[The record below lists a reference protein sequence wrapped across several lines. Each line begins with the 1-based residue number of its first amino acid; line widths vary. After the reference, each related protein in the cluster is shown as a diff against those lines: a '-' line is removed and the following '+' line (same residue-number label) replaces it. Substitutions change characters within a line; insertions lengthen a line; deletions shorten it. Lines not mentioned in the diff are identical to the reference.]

1 MLKASIRI
9 DIGKW
14 HDEIRAGYDPVQTTL
29 YTLSESLGNP
39 SGMAQLDWAAGVIDF
54 GGSRILPFIPGQVP
68 SFGTLFIQCLLTVVE
83 TGQP

>member
-39 SGMAQLDWAAGVIDF
+39 SGIAQLDWSAGVIDF
-54 GGSRILPFIPGQVP
+54 GGARVLPFVPGTP
-68 SFGTLFIQCLLTVVE
+68 APFGTLFIQCLLTVTE
-83 TGQP
+83 IPS